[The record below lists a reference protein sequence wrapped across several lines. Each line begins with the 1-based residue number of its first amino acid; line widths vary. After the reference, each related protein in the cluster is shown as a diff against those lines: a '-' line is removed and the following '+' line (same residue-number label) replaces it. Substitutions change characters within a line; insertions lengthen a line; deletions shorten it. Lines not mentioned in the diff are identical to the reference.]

1 MLLLLLRRVLLLLM
15 LLLLLLVLLLQLL
28 LLLVLLYALSVDRL
42 HFKEQVQSLLLLQF
56 KWYYNKVD
64 QRA

>member
-15 LLLLLLVLLLQLL
+15 LLLLLLVLLQLL